1 MNTNSNSVKIQHS
14 VFLLLAAFFWGTTF
28 VAQDVAMKFMQP
40 FTFNAC
46 RFLLGAVVL
55 FPVAFFTG
63 RIDPL
68 AVNYRGGAIPGISA
82 GKKDRAVL
90 LLTGG
95 FFCGLCVFLAGGIQQ
110 VGIVYTTAGKSGFVT
125 ALYIVLVP
133 VIGRFIGR
141 RCTPLIWLSI
151 LIAVI
156 GFYLLCIK
164 ENFSVNRGDLITLG
178 SSFMF
183 AMHILT
189 VDRFSPKC
197 SGVQLSCIQFLFAGL
212 LSLVTAL
219 LLETPDLAS
228 IGAALAPIL
237 YSAVLSSGV
246 AYTLQIIGQRGL
258 NPTLASLLMSVESVI
273 SVLAGWVILGDTLT
287 AREILGCILVF
298 TAVILAQLPAPRIK
312 KADPAR

>member
-1 MNTNSNSVKIQHS
+1 
-14 VFLLLAAFFWGTTF
+14 
-28 VAQDVAMKFMQP
+28 
-40 FTFNAC
+40 
-46 RFLLGAVVL
+46 
-55 FPVAFFTG
+55 
-63 RIDPL
+63 
-68 AVNYRGGAIPGISA
+68 
-82 GKKDRAVL
+82 
-90 LLTGG
+90 
-95 FFCGLCVFLAGGIQQ
+95 
-110 VGIVYTTAGKSGFVT
+110 
-125 ALYIVLVP
+125 
-133 VIGRFIGR
+133 
-141 RCTPLIWLSI
+141 
-151 LIAVI
+151 
-156 GFYLLCIK
+156 
-164 ENFSVNRGDLITLG
+164 
-178 SSFMF
+178 MF

-298 TAVILAQLPAPRIK
+298 TAVILAQLPDLASK
-312 KADPAR
+312 KPIRPADAANLLPIP